1 MRARHRGGSSA
12 TAHAGLSAECARG
25 PARPGEDE
33 VPARVVLRVSIPTS
47 RGPTVET
54 CSFTSIRGF
63 VKMQRL
69 ERLEKMETSRRG
81 KKRENVPQGT
91 FRRRKSFLRTF
102 LYQPKFATNLT
113 LIFLNNTPVG
123 REVADQENHGNRV
136 QLSVIKKIAAFALVR
151 SACSAR
157 AAPCAVGR
165 V

>member
-1 MRARHRGGSSA
+1 MRARHRHRGGSSA

-54 CSFTSIRGF
+54 CSFTSIRGS

-102 LYQPKFATNLT
+102 LYQPKFATSMT
-113 LIFLNNTPVG
+113 LILVKNTPVG
-123 REVADQENHGNRV
+123 RPIGGSGFKSSHFFRLPWTFPTFIFVVIFRTAKT
-136 QLSVIKKIAAFALVR
+136 QLDTA
-151 SACSAR
+151 
-157 AAPCAVGR
+157 
-165 V
+165 